1 MPTNGQYE
9 EETLSLLGNE
19 DPSATGFADLRLENT
34 SFALSPERLIVQAV
48 MPEQFNIRLHEPSVR
63 EVAGL
68 KFEFP
73 VGKCA
78 TIFGRR
84 GGSGEAVEGGS

>member
-1 MPTNGQYE
+1 MNP
-9 EETLSLLGNE
+9 
-19 DPSATGFADLRLENT
+19 EN
-34 SFALSPERLIVQAV
+34 LSPEEQEQYDAFLQEFKKNVDPIDY
-48 MPEQFNIRLHEPSVR
+48 MPPSVR